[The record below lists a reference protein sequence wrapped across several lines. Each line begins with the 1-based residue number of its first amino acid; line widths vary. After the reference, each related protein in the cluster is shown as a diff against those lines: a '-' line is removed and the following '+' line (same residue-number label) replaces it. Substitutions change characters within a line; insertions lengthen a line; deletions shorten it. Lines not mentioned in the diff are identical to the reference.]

1 MLKLLKSL
9 NEGFEGMRSA
19 IQVGGAAQPAA
30 AAGGLDDVDQL
41 IVAALKA
48 APDGLTTP
56 QLALELAKAG
66 RKVSQPTLSRRLARL
81 AMGRHVISDRPGRA
95 ARHRRDPYHDWF
107 DVPPGKRPKV
117 GYRPELLD
125 GYRPNQTAW
134 FSPEELAKLRSA
146 GGNRHLD
153 GSTYAR
159 AIAQKLLVDLSYA
172 SSALEGNTY
181 TYLDTQVLIEFG
193 KEAEGKEAEETL
205 MILNHKEAILYLV
218 QNIGEIEVDVR
229 EIKSLHALLARG
241 LMRDETSVG
250 AVRRRVVDITG
261 SAYIPTANPH
271 VLEQELA
278 RVAATASAIEEPF
291 EQSLFLMAFISY
303 LQAFEDVNKRTARL
317 ACNIPLLKAGIA
329 PLSFLEMDKTAYVR
343 GLVAFYELGRP
354 DILKDAYIEGYVKS
368 AARYDAYASRDKA
381 AIELEVRRRN
391 DIYGAVRA
399 YVAYSVSEGGRQD
412 PQDFA
417 LVHFGDEPEATR
429 RALAARVAEIVA
441 SLHEGNHIG
450 YGVPRKLFDEYA
462 GLAESKADRP
472 SA

>member
-1 MLKLLKSL
+1 MWPYDILKLLGSL
-9 NEGFEGMRSA
+9 NKGFEGMRSA
-19 IQVGGAAQPAA
+19 IQVGGAAQPAAA

-66 RKVSQPTLSRRLARL
+66 QKVSQPTLSRRLARL

-107 DVPPGKRPKV
+107 DVPPGKRPKI

-125 GYRPNQTAW
+125 GYRPTRTAW

-146 GGNRHLD
+146 GGDRHLD

-193 KEAEGKEAEETL
+193 KEAEGKEAEGKEAEETL

-229 EIKSLHALLARG
+229 EIKSLHALLSRG

-261 SAYIPTANPH
+261 SA
-271 VLEQELA
+271 
-278 RVAATASAIEEPF
+278 
-291 EQSLFLMAFISY
+291 
-303 LQAFEDVNKRTARL
+303 
-317 ACNIPLLKAGIA
+317 
-329 PLSFLEMDKTAYVR
+329 
-343 GLVAFYELGRP
+343 
-354 DILKDAYIEGYVKS
+354 
-368 AARYDAYASRDKA
+368 
-381 AIELEVRRRN
+381 
-391 DIYGAVRA
+391 
-399 YVAYSVSEGGRQD
+399 
-412 PQDFA
+412 
-417 LVHFGDEPEATR
+417 
-429 RALAARVAEIVA
+429 
-441 SLHEGNHIG
+441 
-450 YGVPRKLFDEYA
+450 
-462 GLAESKADRP
+462 
-472 SA
+472 